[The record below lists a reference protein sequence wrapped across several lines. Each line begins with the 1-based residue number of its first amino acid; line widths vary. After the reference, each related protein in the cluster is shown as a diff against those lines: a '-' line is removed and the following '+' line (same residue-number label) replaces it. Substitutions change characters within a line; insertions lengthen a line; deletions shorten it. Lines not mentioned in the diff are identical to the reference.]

1 MGSLVVI
8 RFGALGDTLMLTP
21 VFRYLAGHSGA
32 PVDFVGKAPF
42 SSPMLSAN
50 PDVGEVAEIRSKRVP
65 YWFNEDQSRLVHWL
79 GERRDGFFLDLE
91 GDATSAQLLHRAGI
105 PGDRILKLTGITADK
120 RYRHQ
125 VENLLARV
133 RTCIEGRG
141 DIDELDISLAL
152 PVPGHWHT
160 DTEAWLSARG
170 WRDDELVVIAPGNR
184 RTMSWRPYWRK
195 SNRKHWAP
203 EDWGALCDRMLADR
217 PQARVL
223 VVGAPVEQRL
233 AQRVV
238 REARSD
244 RVHAVAE
251 ETILPRLIALMARA
265 HSAVTLDSGP
275 AHIAAAVDC
284 PVVTLYRATDP
295 ARFRPLAH
303 SGAVR
308 VVTPGAVPI
317 EQWQAG
323 PISVAHVHEAWR
335 QLQELPGFKTARPGS
350 GAVAAT
356 G

>member
-21 VFRYLAGHSGA
+21 VFRYLAGHFGTA
-32 PVDFVGKAPF
+32 VDLVGKGPF
-42 SSPMLSAN
+42 SRTLLQSN
-50 PDVGEVAEIRSKRVP
+50 PDVAEVVEIRSKRAP
-65 YWFNEDQSRLVHWL
+65 YLFNRDMRAVVRWMR
-79 GERRDGFFLDLE
+79 ERRDCFFLDVE
-91 GDATSAQLLHRAGI
+91 SDATSAELLRRARI
-105 PGDRILKLTGITADK
+105 PEARILKISGTSSDK

-125 VENLLARV
+125 VEDLLARV
-133 RTCIEGRG
+133 RALVEGNVS
-141 DIDELDISLAL
+141 IDDLDIALTL
-152 PVPGHWHT
+152 PVP
-160 DTEAWLSARG
+160 EAWRVEVQAWLDARG
-170 WRDDELVVIAPGNR
+170 WGGDDLIAIAPGNR
-184 RTMSWRPYWRK
+184 RTMSWRPYGRK

-203 EDWGALCDRMLADR
+203 EDWGALCERMLADR

-233 AQRVV
+233 AQRVA
-238 REARSD
+238 REARSG
-244 RVHAVAE
+244 RVHAVAAE
-251 ETILPRLIALMARA
+251 MELARMIALMGRA

-295 ARFRPLAH
+295 SRFRPLAH
-303 SGAVR
+303 SGAVQ

-335 QLQELPGFKTARPGS
+335 ELQELPGFKTARPGS
-350 GAVAAT
+350 SVVAAT